1 MRGPLSTHTLMLYQ
15 TIVLSW
21 IRHDKPTLKLPQ
33 RMKSWNDFHRKDSK
47 FYSTSP
53 IMPFYSH
60 AQLYFFS
67 CLLKRNVSI
76 FPLLKKKYILE
87 SWPLAGSFKA
97 TARPKCSVKNI
108 QELYPTKNWQNH
120 YKTIIIQ
127 RQKNPQRTQNKGNL
141 LRGKKGNIILV
152 QMKWVCCHFT
162 KLLQDIK
169 NITYKKKP
177 KSHKHCLTQM
187 THCYC

>member
-15 TIVLSW
+15 TIVLCW
-21 IRHDKPTLKLPQ
+21 IRHDKRTLKLPQ

-127 RQKNPQRTQNKGNL
+127 RQKNPS
-141 LRGKKGNIILV
+141 
-152 QMKWVCCHFT
+152 
-162 KLLQDIK
+162 K
-169 NITYKKKP
+169 NSK
-177 KSHKHCLTQM
+177 
-187 THCYC
+187 